1 MLFFVFV
8 SVVFFLK
15 FYYVSEIDK
24 NLPLSFF
31 CAFVKILCE
40 HQLDWFFFQILRLL
54 FIHRN
59 DKKILI
65 QLWWM
70 KVLRKKREKEMN
82 WHFLLNKN
90 KQVCSHRKLHR
101 VVQWIA
107 KTNEKINRAFKTKP
121 TRIKITFQIV
131 KIETAQSSYACNE
144 KVE

>member
-40 HQLDWFFFQILRLL
+40 HQLDWFFSNSTFTFYPQEWQKNIDSTLMNES
-54 FIHRN
+54 IT
-59 DKKILI
+59 
-65 QLWWM
+65 
-70 KVLRKKREKEMN
+70 KKREKEMN